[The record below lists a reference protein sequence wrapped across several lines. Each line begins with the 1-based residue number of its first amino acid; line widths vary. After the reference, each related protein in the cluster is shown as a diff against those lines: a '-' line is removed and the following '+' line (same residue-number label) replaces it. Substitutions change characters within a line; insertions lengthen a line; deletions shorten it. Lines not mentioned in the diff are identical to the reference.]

1 MTHSLAPVD
10 VVLALLPRS
19 CPVEWRA
26 WHKHPVHPGT
36 TSHLDQRREANN
48 KKKMLKLQEPFI
60 NADFYFFLTFTLRQ
74 SNALYKFIHS
84 FNHFIHKIHTHPHV
98 QVTSF
103 LSTVAEH
110 NVRISIVEGS
120 PLRWVKEHSLHLLH
134 PPDPQPWVSHFMG
147 KLALCCTQIK
157 HPGEGGEK
165 EGRVCVYVEVGGCF
179 MRKATSEER
188 RR

>member
-1 MTHSLAPVD
+1 
-10 VVLALLPRS
+10 
-19 CPVEWRA
+19 
-26 WHKHPVHPGT
+26 
-36 TSHLDQRREANN
+36 
-48 KKKMLKLQEPFI
+48 MLYI
-60 NADFYFFLTFTLRQ
+60 NCIRCI
-74 SNALYKFIHS
+74 FIHS
-84 FNHFIHKIHTHPHV
+84 FNHFFYKIHTHPHM

-110 NVRISIVEGS
+110 NVRISVVEDS

-134 PPDPQPWVSHFMG
+134 PPDPQPWLSHFVG

-165 EGRVCVYVEVGGCF
+165 EGRVYVYVAVGGCF

-188 RR
+188 RRWDKKRGNEARTKWEWMRERKRRTYSQGKREKENESSEKEENISY